1 MAFDDMGGKIWYNGQ
16 LVDWSQ
22 PRVHILSHGLHYGSC
37 VFEGERAYGGKIF
50 KHEEHIERLFFSAK
64 ELDIEIPFSQQQ
76 IEDACYEALE
86 AEGHLD
92 AYVRPVVWRGS
103 GMMAVSAQNSG
114 VHCAGATWRWGA
126 YFPREELL
134 KGINLDWAK
143 YRRPNPDSAPVHAKA
158 AGLYMICTL
167 SKHEAERNGYAD
179 ALMLDYRGYV
189 AESTGSNIFFIK
201 DGEIHTPLAD
211 CFLNGIT
218 RRTVIDLAG
227 ARGYPVIERHILP
240 DELLQMQECFLVGTA
255 VEVTPVG
262 QIGEHRFQTGQITT
276 TLMDDYTALV
286 NPPA

>member
-16 LVDWSQ
+16 LVDWNQ

-64 ELDIEIPFSQQQ
+64 ELDMDIPYSQAQ

-86 AEGHLD
+86 AEGHQD
-92 AYVRPVVWRGS
+92 AYIRPVVWRGS

-114 VHCAGATWRWGA
+114 VHCAVATWKWGA

-143 YRRPNPDSAPVHAKA
+143 YRRPNPESAPVHAKA

-167 SKHEAERNGYAD
+167 SKHEAEKNGFAD
-179 ALMLDYRGYV
+179 ATIAAMWPKVRDQISFSSKMAR
-189 AESTGSNIFFIK
+189 FIHHSL
-201 DGEIHTPLAD
+201 I
-211 CFLNGIT
+211 
-218 RRTVIDLAG
+218 VS
-227 ARGYPVIERHILP
+227 
-240 DELLQMQECFLVGTA
+240 
-255 VEVTPVG
+255 
-262 QIGEHRFQTGQITT
+262 
-276 TLMDDYTALV
+276 
-286 NPPA
+286 

>member
-1 MAFDDMGGKIWYNGQ
+1 MSYDKLGGKIWYNGS
-16 LVDWSQ
+16 LVQWDQ
-22 PRVHILSHGLHYGSC
+22 PQVHVLSHGLHYGSC
-37 VFEGERAYGGKIF
+37 VFEGERAYNGKIF
-50 KHEEHIERLFFSAK
+50 KHEEHIDRLFFSAD
-64 ELDIEIPFSQQQ
+64 ELDMEIPYSKQE
-76 IEDACYEALE
+76 IMDACYQALE
-86 AEGHLD
+86 AEGHQN

-114 VHCAGATWRWGA
+114 VHCAVATWKWGA

-143 YRRPNPDSAPVHAKA
+143 YKRPSPESAPVHAKA

-167 SKHEAERNGYAD
+167 SKHEAEKAGFAD

-201 DGEIHTPLAD
+201 DGEIHTPLPD

-218 RRTVIDLAG
+218 RQTVVDLAKK
-227 ARGYPVIERHILP
+227 RGINVIERHIMP
-240 DELLQMQECFLVGTA
+240 EELGEMQECFLVGTA

-276 TLMDDYTALV
+276 TLMDDYTELV
-286 NPPA
+286 NS